1 MKHVKVA
8 ILALLVFVGFNN
20 LNAQDRNNPWAVNF
34 GINAID
40 FHPTNYDGNLND
52 DGYSSEWFDE
62 FFNVGDHYNT
72 IPTISSVSVGR
83 YLSDG
88 FTLEVGAS
96 VNKISKMGNNP
107 EYNPGNLAFL
117 AVDGNL
123 KFALQSLFEKNGWFD
138 PYVAAGGGYSWF
150 DWEGTGT
157 LNGSVGTNLWL
168 SEHVAFNIQTAY
180 KHSFDKLFAPY
191 FQHTVGLSVKFGGVD
206 TDGDGIYDKDDACPE
221 TFGLEAFNGCPDTD
235 GDGIKDGDDACPNV
249 AGTAEFKGCPDTD
262 GDGIADPDDNC
273 PKVKGSKANKGC
285 PDTDGD
291 GVLDKD
297 DNCVDVAGPAANKGC
312 PWPDTDGDGILDKD
326 DACPK
331 VAGVKE
337 EKGCP
342 AKPKEVIT
350 VEAKAQLDAYAKT
363 IYFNS
368 SSSTFKTGV
377 SKKLDAIAE
386 IMKEF
391 GDAKFLIAGHTDS
404 QGSAAYNQKLSE
416 KRAAAV
422 VTYLESKG
430 IAAGRLSSVGFGEDQ
445 PIATN
450 KTRAGRAQNR
460 RVEINLTK

>member
-20 LNAQDRNNPWAVNF
+20 LNAQDKNNPWAVNF

-62 FFNVGDHYNT
+62 FFNVNDHWNT
-72 IPTISSVSVGR
+72 IPTISSVSVSR

-88 FTLEVGAS
+88 FILEVAGS

-107 EYNPGNLAFL
+107 EYDPGNLAFL
-117 AVDGNL
+117 AVDGNI
-123 KFALQSLFEKNGWFD
+123 KYGLQNLFNKTGWFD
-138 PYVAAGGGYSWF
+138 PYVSVGGGYSWF

-157 LNGSVGTNLWL
+157 LNGGVGMNLWV

-180 KHSFDKLFAPY
+180 KHSFDKLFVPY
-191 FQHTVGLSVKFGGVD
+191 FQHTAGFSVKFGGVD
-206 TDGDGIYDKDDACPE
+206 TDGDGIYDSDDACPE

-235 GDGIKDGDDACPNV
+235 GDGIKDGDDACPEV
-249 AGTAEFKGCPDTD
+249 AGIAEFKGCPDTD

-273 PKVKGSKANKGC
+273 PKVKGSKANNGC

-297 DNCVDVAGPAANKGC
+297 DNCVDVAGPAANNGC

-368 SSSTFKTGV
+368 SRSTFKAGV
-377 SKKLDAIAE
+377 SEKLDAIAE

-404 QGSAAYNQKLSE
+404 QGATSYNQKLSE
-416 KRAAAV
+416 QRAAAV
-422 VTYLESKG
+422 VTYLVGKG
-430 IAAGRLSSVGFGEDQ
+430 IATDRLSSVGFGEDQ

-460 RVEINLTK
+460 RVEINLKK